1 MNSSQNFSDLVPNLP
16 HPEIPGIM
24 LSTLLT
30 FFHLIFKHFYTI
42 DIVDA
47 KRAVQDY
54 THLEVTAPGSEPKL
68 SKSKILVREKH
79 ILLGPTPIIQTQFTY
94 FLSVIL
100 PHDFMIFYNGNSTLL
115 TFVSV
120 AFVSVLAMFYFRLAP
135 LSLKSAV
142 RRRIMVSQLF
152 KLC

>member
-79 ILLGPTPIIQTQFTY
+79 IYWDLHQLYKPNS
-94 FLSVIL
+94 L
-100 PHDFMIFYNGNSTLL
+100 IFYQ
-115 TFVSV
+115 
-120 AFVSVLAMFYFRLAP
+120 
-135 LSLKSAV
+135 LSCHMIL
-142 RRRIMVSQLF
+142 
-152 KLC
+152 